1 MNYSSSSQVNQQLG
15 RASESGIKFV
25 FKWLAIGVKALA
37 EFIKTAIQEI
47 IGKWSVIGDRW
58 SATRNFIWDTQKLPF
73 GVCRGWWG
81 CGG

>member
-47 IGKWSVIGDRW
+47 IGK
-58 SATRNFIWDTQKLPF
+58 
-73 GVCRGWWG
+73 
-81 CGG
+81 